1 VPDRKRD
8 RGEAPMAAYPRG
20 ATLHGVNR
28 RLLAGSIAAA
38 VVAAG
43 AIAAALT
50 LTSSGGAKQASP
62 GSALTGVTA
71 VAQMLAGVP
80 QQGTALGS
88 PSAPVTLVEFADLQ
102 CPYCARWAEDALP
115 TLVSKYVRAGT
126 VRIVFNGMD
135 FLGADSTTALRTALA
150 AGSQNRF
157 WNVLELL
164 FRNQGT
170 ENAGWVTE
178 DLLRSVGAAVP
189 GLDVQKML
197 DARSSATV
205 DGLLN
210 QAASVANQ
218 AGVNATPSFA
228 VGKTGGPLQLV
239 QIQSLTAAALEPS
252 LDAAL
257 RS

>member
-1 VPDRKRD
+1 MVAGRRC
-8 RGEAPMAAYPRG
+8 

-62 GSALTGVTA
+62 GSGLTGVTA
-71 VAQMLAGVP
+71 VERMLAGVP

-88 PSAPVTLVEFADLQ
+88 PDAPVTLVEFADLQ
-102 CPYCARWAEDALP
+102 CPYCARWADDALP
-115 TLVSKYVRAGT
+115 TLVDKYVRTGK
-126 VRIVFNGMD
+126 VRMVFNGMH

-178 DLLRSVGAAVP
+178 DLLRSVGSAVP

-197 DARSSATV
+197 DARSSAAV
-205 DGLLN
+205 DNLLA
-210 QAASVANQ
+210 QAASLADQ

-239 QIQSLTAAALEPS
+239 QLQSLTAAALEPS